1 MNAKAGMA
9 VVAVGGNALVIDNN
23 RKTIP
28 DQFEAARNAMASV
41 ADMIAKGWDV
51 VITHGN
57 GPQIGYILRRSELAL
72 QELHPVPMDYAV
84 ADTQGAIGYMF
95 QKALGNELRL
105 RGLQREVVS
114 VITQIRVDGEDV
126 AFTRPNKPIGA
137 FMDKET
143 ADERA
148 INMGWTVGDDSGRG
162 WRRLVPSPR
171 PVDVIELD
179 CIRTLVQAGCAVV
192 ACGGGGIPVIEKE
205 NGGLR
210 GVEGVID
217 KDHASSLLARKIN
230 ADLFVI
236 STAVEKVAL
245 NYGQPDQRWIDRA
258 TLSELKRYYASG
270 HFPSGSMGPKIEA
283 MIHYLSSGGS
293 RGIITD
299 PRHMARAVYGKS
311 GTELV
316 PD

>member
-1 MNAKAGMA
+1 VNAKAGMA

-23 RKTIP
+23 RRTIP

-41 ADMIAKGWDV
+41 ADMIAAGWDV

-72 QELHPVPMDYAV
+72 QELHPVPMDYAG

-95 QKALGNELRL
+95 QKALRNEFRL
-105 RGLQREVVS
+105 RGIQREVVS
-114 VITQIRVDGEDV
+114 VITQVRVDIEDV
-126 AFTRPNKPIGA
+126 AFAHPSKPIGA
-137 FMDKET
+137 FMDKQT
-143 ADERA
+143 AEERVL
-148 INMGWTVGDDSGRG
+148 NMDWTVGDDSGRG
-162 WRRLVPSPR
+162 WRRLVPSPS

-179 CIRTLVQAGCAVV
+179 CIRTLVQAGCVVV

-205 NGGLR
+205 NGALR
-210 GVEGVID
+210 GVEAVID
-217 KDHASSLLARKIN
+217 KDRASSLLARKIN

-258 TLSELKRYYASG
+258 TVSELKGYHASG

-283 MIHYLSSGGS
+283 MIDYLSSGGS

-299 PRHMARAVYGKS
+299 PSNMARALYGKS

>member
-1 MNAKAGMA
+1 MKVKGGMA

-28 DQFEAARNAMASV
+28 DQFEAAQNAMASV
-41 ADMIAKGWDV
+41 ADMVAAGWGV

-72 QELHPVPMDYAV
+72 GELHPVPMDYAG

-95 QKALGNELRL
+95 QKALRNQFRL
-105 RGLQREVVS
+105 RGIQREVVS
-114 VITQIRVDGEDV
+114 VITQVRVDIEDV
-126 AFTRPNKPIGA
+126 AFAHPSKPIGA
-137 FMDKET
+137 FMDKGT
-143 ADERA
+143 ADDRA
-148 INMGWTVGDDSGRG
+148 LNMGWTVRDDSGRG

-179 CIRTLVQAGCAVV
+179 SIRTLMQAGCAVV
-192 ACGGGGIPVIEKE
+192 ACGGGGIPVIQKE
-205 NGGLR
+205 DGALR
-210 GVEGVID
+210 GVEAVID

-230 ADLFVI
+230 ADLFLI

-245 NYGQPDQRWIDRA
+245 NYGRTDQRWIERA
-258 TLSELKRYYASG
+258 TLSELKGYYASG
-270 HFPSGSMGPKIEA
+270 HFAAGSMGPKIEA
-283 MIHYLSSGGS
+283 MIDYLSCGGS
-293 RGIITD
+293 RGLITN
-299 PRHMARAVYGKS
+299 PPNMVRAVDGKK
-311 GTELV
+311 GTELI